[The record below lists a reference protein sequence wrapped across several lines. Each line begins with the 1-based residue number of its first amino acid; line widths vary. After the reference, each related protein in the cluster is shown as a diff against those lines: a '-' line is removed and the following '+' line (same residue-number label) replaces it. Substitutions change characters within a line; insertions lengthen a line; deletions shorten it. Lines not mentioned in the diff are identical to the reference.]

1 MEESKLARWVE
12 EGGGEPPRLVFV
24 IGKGGVGKTTA
35 SIILAYELARRNR
48 VLLVSLDQAMHLLE
62 YLGMR
67 KPMKKER
74 IVEGLDAVQVDVNV
88 LIRKESM
95 DYVNLMQ
102 SVMPGLTVVNA
113 DDVVKSLKFNPG
125 FEEEVYLRYISGLF
139 GEKEYDY
146 IVVDTPPT
154 GVTYRMLRLPKLY
167 MFWVEQLIRLRK
179 RIINLRYIIARTMGR
194 DIEPRDPVLNKLLE
208 LKERYGLLYRNLGDK
223 ARTRY
228 VCIMTPEPLP
238 LYETENTIRFLEE
251 MKTRPSM
258 IIVNRLLNR
267 STADSLG
274 VLRVQEEVL
283 SKIKEDACSRGIPIV
298 GIMHSP
304 KPPRRLGEALE
315 LLERVSI
322 INC

>member
-154 GVTYRMLRLPKLY
+154 GV
-167 MFWVEQLIRLRK
+167 
-179 RIINLRYIIARTMGR
+179 
-194 DIEPRDPVLNKLLE
+194 
-208 LKERYGLLYRNLGDK
+208 
-223 ARTRY
+223 
-228 VCIMTPEPLP
+228 
-238 LYETENTIRFLEE
+238 
-251 MKTRPSM
+251 
-258 IIVNRLLNR
+258 
-267 STADSLG
+267 
-274 VLRVQEEVL
+274 
-283 SKIKEDACSRGIPIV
+283 
-298 GIMHSP
+298 
-304 KPPRRLGEALE
+304 
-315 LLERVSI
+315 
-322 INC
+322 